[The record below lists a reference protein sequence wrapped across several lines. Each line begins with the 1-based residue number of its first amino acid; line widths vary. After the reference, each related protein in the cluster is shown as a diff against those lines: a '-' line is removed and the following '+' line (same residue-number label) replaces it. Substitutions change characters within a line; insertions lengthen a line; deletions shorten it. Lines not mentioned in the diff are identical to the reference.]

1 MVVLN
6 RIVID
11 GVTSCDSKSLTARC
25 GSHLIV
31 FACTSERQS
40 GMITYPELL
49 SSDTIDQLPFT
60 PAEYDDRLAACR
72 KAMCERELDCLVLNS
87 PENIYYLSGFITR
100 GYYVFQALVVMHTGE
115 PILVVRRYEQVNVER
130 LSYYKGVAIWHDTE
144 VPADVLAKALSDLG
158 AGKGR
163 IGIDANSWFLP
174 VSAYERLR
182 DLLPQAHFVNG
193 SQVLADIR
201 AIKSQQEIAYIRR
214 AAEARNAAFRAAQE
228 VARPGRTENEV
239 AAAFTHA
246 AILAGSGYEAGAPYI
261 VSGPRIALPHATWSG
276 RRIESG
282 DLVQVAG
289 AANCKRYCAVLL
301 RTWSMGKPSDRVRK
315 AADTAIGAL
324 DAAIAAIK
332 PGATS
337 GDVDA
342 ARRSAL
348 ARAGL
353 AHGLAHRTGYSVGI
367 GICPGWLEESVIE
380 LKHADPRVLR
390 AGMVFHLVQVVLPE
404 PDVSVGFGVQALV
417 TESGAEVVLDYP
429 MEIECS

>member
-1 MVVLN
+1 
-6 RIVID
+6 
-11 GVTSCDSKSLTARC
+11 
-25 GSHLIV
+25 
-31 FACTSERQS
+31 
-40 GMITYPELL
+40 MIAQEELL
-49 SSDTIDQLPFT
+49 PLDTIDQLPFT

-100 GYYVFQALVVMHTGE
+100 GYYVFQALIVMHTGK

-130 LSYYKGVAIWHDTE
+130 LSYYKDAAIWHDTE
-144 VPADVLAKALSDLG
+144 VPAEVLAKTLSDVG
-158 AGKGR
+158 AGKR
-163 IGIDANSWFLP
+163 TIGIDADSWFLP
-174 VSAYERLR
+174 VSAYQRLR
-182 DLLPQAHFVNG
+182 ELLPQARLVNG

-228 VARPGRTENEV
+228 IARPGRTENEV
-239 AAAFTHA
+239 AAAFNHA
-246 AILAGSGYEAGAPYI
+246 AILAGSGYEAGAPFV

-276 RRIESG
+276 RQIESG

-289 AANCKRYCAVLL
+289 AANFKRYCAVLL
-301 RTWSMGKPSDRVRK
+301 RTWFMGKPSDTVRK
-315 AADTAIGAL
+315 AADAAIGAL
-324 DAAIAAIK
+324 DTAIAAIK

-342 ARRSAL
+342 ARRGAL

-353 AHGLAHRTGYSVGI
+353 ANGLAHRTGYSVGI
-367 GICPGWLEESVIE
+367 GICPGWLEDSVIE
-380 LKHADPRVLR
+380 LKHGDPRVLG

-404 PDVSVGFGVQALV
+404 PGMSVGFGVQALV
-417 TESGAEVVLDYP
+417 TETGAEVILDFP
-429 MEIECS
+429 MDIECS